1 MEENANKL
9 LEEIYKSLYDS
20 SVGPYLYDASLTRLS
35 QITKQSEIEIRRW
48 FRRTR
53 WEQRNSKGPV
63 PGKVDS
69 GTEPDNFVT
78 IVINQEIDKVIK
90 SGTEVDQ
97 NYNKLALEHIYKQ
110 LSDTPNGPYLYD
122 ADLELLGQ
130 RIGLSNHQIHD
141 WFSAKRN
148 IEKKQGVPVPEEVP
162 GATSGS
168 FVSKII
174 EEAIAL
180 MDRKKSVSQ
189 QPCDASTSTTQVMP
203 SEKEA
208 HQVDP
213 IKEIKE
219 EIEAPEESSE
229 SNPPAK
235 STENVATPKD
245 VPLPETSSGPVNATE
260 PIIEDVAA
268 HSAPESSNEAIPT
281 PAPPLPPKLFCTL
294 IRRYVQLDRT
304 PPCLMEKST
313 NVLCES
319 CQIIFDR
326 RQQLYHELEQIL
338 MRPSGKKRTHQDG
351 VAGPSSKVMPSE

>member
-1 MEENANKL
+1 MEDKGNKL

-20 SVGPYLYDASLTRLS
+20 SIGPYLYDASLSKLS

-53 WEQRNSKGPV
+53 WEQRNAKGSV
-63 PGKVDS
+63 PGKVAS
-69 GTEPDNFVT
+69 GTEPDDFVT

-90 SGTEVDQ
+90 SETEADQ
-97 NYNKLALEHIYKQ
+97 NYNKVALEHIYKQ

-180 MDRKKSVSQ
+180 MDSE
-189 QPCDASTSTTQVMP
+189 PCDASTSTTQVML

-208 HQVDP
+208 DEFDP

-219 EIEAPEESSE
+219 ENDAPEESFE

-235 STENVATPKD
+235 STEDVATPKD

-326 RQQLYHELEQIL
+326 RQQLYRELEQIL
-338 MRPSGKKRTHQDG
+338 MRPSGKKRTHHDG